1 MNRSDDA
8 ITGDVIAALGAS
20 PRVHAAELF
29 VRTKSGWVR
38 LEGVVGTLEEKE
50 AAEQI
55 AADVARVAGVEND
68 LVISADRDVSDLQIA
83 EELTARL
90 NADPDLT
97 GIGAKV
103 NGGTAFL
110 MGKVPS
116 LAVKSKAI
124 DVAGGVKGVR
134 QVISELG
141 IAAGEPV
148 DDITL
153 ANDVAEALSDDP
165 EIDLLDLDVKA
176 VDGSVLITGEVPSER
191 HLDLISRR
199 AAAVPGVQYLENRVK
214 VRGRAF

>member
-83 EELTARL
+83 EEL